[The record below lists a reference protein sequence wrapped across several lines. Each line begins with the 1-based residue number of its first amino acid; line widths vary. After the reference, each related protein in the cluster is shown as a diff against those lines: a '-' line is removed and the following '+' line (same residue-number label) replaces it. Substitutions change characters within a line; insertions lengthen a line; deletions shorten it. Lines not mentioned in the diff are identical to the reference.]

1 MALVF
6 HPECKQR
13 LVETCQNQ
21 PGIKLARLTIACV
34 DDEAS
39 AGVGAPAWQRHGPKM
54 IWPCILN
61 ASKKWMRVAR
71 MNLENKHARLTMV
84 PVDDEVS
91 PEDEAAA
98 DPAWHRHEPKVI
110 WPRILNARK
119 KWDK

>member
-1 MALVF
+1 
-6 HPECKQR
+6 
-13 LVETCQNQ
+13 
-21 PGIKLARLTIACV
+21 
-34 DDEAS
+34 
-39 AGVGAPAWQRHGPKM
+39 M

-84 PVDDEVS
+84 PVDDEAA

-110 WPRILNARK
+110 WPCILNARK
-119 KWDK
+119 NWDE

>member
-1 MALVF
+1 M
-6 HPECKQR
+6 
-13 LVETCQNQ
+13 
-21 PGIKLARLTIACV
+21 GV
-34 DDEAS
+34 DDEAA

-110 WPRILNARK
+110 WPCILNARK
-119 KWDK
+119 NWDK

>member
-1 MALVF
+1 MPQLRVQF
-6 HPECKQR
+6 PIPYPECKQR

-21 PGIKLARLTIACV
+21 PGKKLAKLTAVGV
-34 DDEAS
+34 DDEAA

-84 PVDDEVS
+84 PVDDKL
-91 PEDEAAA
+91 PQGM
-98 DPAWHRHEPKVI
+98 KLLL
-110 WPRILNARK
+110 ILPGTDMNQR
-119 KWDK
+119 